1 MRKAYMIAI
10 VPGVLVVIALV
21 LVLALFLVKLVWAW
35 TIPDIF
41 PGAVKQGL
49 VARDISWYTAFK
61 LAVTIAVLF
70 GTARG
75 SAHRAAVHEKAP

>member
-1 MRKAYMIAI
+1 MRKAWMIAI
-10 VPGVLVVIALV
+10 VPGVLAVIALV

-75 SAHRAAVHEKAP
+75 SAHRES